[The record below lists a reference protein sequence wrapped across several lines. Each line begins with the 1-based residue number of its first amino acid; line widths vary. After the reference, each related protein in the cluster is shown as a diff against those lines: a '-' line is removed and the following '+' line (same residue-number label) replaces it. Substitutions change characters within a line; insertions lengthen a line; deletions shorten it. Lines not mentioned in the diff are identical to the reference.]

1 MDRRPRITDESV
13 LSRWMSLEMGRI
25 NQGIVEERKTLAEL
39 LQEETPAA
47 VTTGGNEYRFRREVL
62 VNLGETRPGPLHR
75 RLRLPLI
82 FRFDPDVKDS
92 CLCTDPA
99 AVEALKVLG
108 EIGSPRQL
116 RDVKLWMGRAI
127 VSSLIRKYPTE
138 VQMAMG

>member
-1 MDRRPRITDESV
+1 M
-13 LSRWMSLEMGRI
+13 
-25 NQGIVEERKTLAEL
+25 
-39 LQEETPAA
+39 
-47 VTTGGNEYRFRREVL
+47 
-62 VNLGETRPGPLHR
+62 
-75 RLRLPLI
+75 
-82 FRFDPDVKDS
+82 KDS